1 MLLLGLSC
9 LGSISFCRAD
19 PILPNLIGNHM
30 VLQQGREIHL
40 WGRSD
45 PGEKITIT
53 LAGRTGSQVAD
64 AQGHWSVHLPAL
76 AAGGPFA
83 LTVTGKKR
91 IVLKDVMIGEVWL
104 ASGQSNMAFALSG
117 AAGAA
122 EEIPKADY
130 PQIRL
135 FTVPK
140 KIALSSQD
148 DTLPATWQICSPDTA
163 KGFSAVAYFFVR
175 ELHQSLNIPIGVR
188 VVCRISASC
197 YAIRTEMVD

>member
-30 VLQQGREIHL
+30 VLQQGREI
-40 WGRSD
+40 
-45 PGEKITIT
+45 
-53 LAGRTGSQVAD
+53 
-64 AQGHWSVHLPAL
+64 
-76 AAGGPFA
+76 
-83 LTVTGKKR
+83 R